1 VALVAANSADTDVAD
16 SLKALSDGVKPL
28 GIDEFLQS
36 EGGKVSQVVV
46 NVAKKAR
53 APEPTVKALTP
64 KHEEIQKSKWK
75 KTHKGKVLTKS
86 ALTEI
91 KRVAKVAASK
101 EINQARRN
109 KVALKKARRQEKELI
124 RQVKKNRKFASQVEA
139 NRQYSAQQSRR
150 KEARVEKAA
159 ARKLRRRTKKEEKA
173 AALAKRAQYE
183 AEHAGELAKKAKAA
197 TVKARDH
204 LLRAQ
209 RQDEMNADSVTKAG
223 VILAKHNAEIETQ
236 QEAVHRAKH
245 VLEHIEDH
253 EEAAH
258 MEVNEAKIKADF
270 EEADARKVS
279 HLLKK
284 LMAKKAAVDKFTKT
298 LHLKSKRDFAAAK
311 QGILK
316 AKGDYATAK
325 TKLDKFTK
333 EAAKYESKLTHTKK
347 LIKEANQG
355 VVLGLS
361 MGKSAKAIK
370 SAENHSY
377 LQKVESK
384 MAQKVDKA
392 DVKAKGQNKLMGAS
406 MQELEKAEALDTV
419 ARKEADRVKQ
429 NRATVKAQVKKIAFF
444 KSEVAAHKQS
454 AEKAKRRAALALHR
468 AKTIRSNAETTVK
481 KGEARLR
488 WLRRVVVP
496 FGVRAQKKA
505 KNAKRISKQKVKEAK
520 DKLSDAVVS
529 ERRLALLAQK
539 QVNGKNAAK
548 EKLQKKKVKMK
559 SATKQKRKA
568 SDAQKNTTFKLNK
581 KMAQNKKLEAKL
593 KGLQKKKQSK
603 PRSKPKVA
611 KRKGGKELA
620 EAAQDTFAAKFGFK
634 P

>member
-1 VALVAANSADTDVAD
+1 MIVHRAVVAAIFVALVAANSADTDVAD
-16 SLKALSDGVKPL
+16 SLEVLSDDGVKPL
-28 GIDEFLQS
+28 EVDEFLQS

-173 AALAKRAQYE
+173 AALAIRAQYE

-204 LLRAQ
+204 LLRTQ

-298 LHLKSKRDFAAAK
+298 LHLKSK
-311 QGILK
+311 
-316 AKGDYATAK
+316 
-325 TKLDKFTK
+325 LDKFTK

-377 LQKVESK
+377 LRKVESK

-488 WLRRVVVP
+488 WLRSVVVP

-559 SATKQKRKA
+559 SATKQKRRA

>member
-1 VALVAANSADTDVAD
+1 MGISKVAVAAILVALAAASSVED
-16 SLKALSDGVKPL
+16 SVEPL
-28 GIDEFLQS
+28 GDEFLQM

-64 KHEEIQKSKWK
+64 KHVSKGKAKWK
-75 KTHKGKVLTKS
+75 KANKGKALTKA

-91 KRVAKVAASK
+91 KRVAKIAASK
-101 EINQARRN
+101 EINQARIN
-109 KVALKKARRQEKELI
+109 KSALKRGARDEKELI
-124 RQVKKNRKFASQVEA
+124 RAVKKNKRFAAKVDA
-139 NRQYSAQQSRR
+139 NRRYSAQQNRR
-150 KEARVEKAA
+150 KEDRVAKKAA
-159 ARKLRRRTKKEEKA
+159 KKLRRRTRKEEKA
-173 AALAKRAQYE
+173 AALAKKAKFE

-197 TVKARDH
+197 VVKAKDH
-204 LLRAQ
+204 LLREQ
-209 RQDEMNADSVTKAG
+209 RTDEANADSVTKSG
-223 VILAKHNAEIETQ
+223 IILAKHNAEIETQ
-236 QEAVHRAKH
+236 AEAVHRAKH

-258 MEVNEAKIKADF
+258 VEVNEAKIKANF

-284 LMAKKAAVDKFTKT
+284 LTAKKAAVDKFTKT

-316 AKGDYATAK
+316 AKGDYANAK
-325 TKLDKFTK
+325 TKLDKYTK
-333 EAAKYESKLTHTKK
+333 KAAKFESKLTKTQK
-347 LIKEANQG
+347 LIKEANEG

-361 MGKSAKAIK
+361 MGKNAKTIK

-377 LQKVESK
+377 LKKVAHK
-384 MAQKVDKA
+384 AAQNVDKE

-488 WLRRVVVP
+488 WLKTVVVP

-505 KNAKRISKQKVKEAK
+505 KNARRISKQNVKKAK
-520 DKLSDAVVS
+520 DKLSDAVTE
-529 ERRLALLAQK
+529 ERRMSLLAQK
-539 QVNGKNAAK
+539 QVNGKDAAN
-548 EKLQKKKVKMK
+548 EKLHKKQVKVKSASKKKL
-559 SATKQKRKA
+559 KA
-568 SDAQKNTTFKLNK
+568 SEAQKNTTYKLNK
-581 KMAQNKKLEAKL
+581 KMAKNAKLAAKL
-593 KGLQKKKQSK
+593 KKVQAKKAKKTKKKK
-603 PRSKPKVA
+603 
-611 KRKGGKELA
+611 KGGKEMG
-620 EAAQDTFAAKFGFK
+620 EAAQAAFATKFGFK